1 MPGFNRDQST
11 SKGSGIV
18 NRCPRSRI
26 RCIKSQRSTA
36 RNCRNLL
43 VPSRV
48 RREVMAENLD
58 KLWLE
63 LRRHAAVETDP
74 QKLWQLAAELER
86 RKQVEVSS
94 T

>member
-1 MPGFNRDQST
+1 M
-11 SKGSGIV
+11 
-18 NRCPRSRI
+18 NRCPRSRS
-26 RCIKSQRSTA
+26 RCFKTQRPRA
-36 RNCRNLL
+36 GNCRNLL

-63 LRRHAAVETDP
+63 LRRHATVETDP
-74 QKLWQLAAELER
+74 QRLWQLAAELER

>member
-1 MPGFNRDQST
+1 M
-11 SKGSGIV
+11 

-26 RCIKSQRSTA
+26 RCIKTQRSTA
-36 RNCRNLL
+36 RKCRNLL

-63 LRRHAAVETDP
+63 LRRHATVETDP
-74 QKLWQLAAELER
+74 QRLWQLEAELER
-86 RKQVEVSS
+86 RKQVEAFS